1 MAVENATDRPMSV
14 DPFSTIPSA
23 AELEDSSLD
32 LIELYRMLRHRKATV
47 IKVTLGFLVIAIV
60 LAFSLPQRYTSSA
73 SFIPPTLNTGNS
85 IASALAGQIS
95 AIGGTDLL
103 GTSKSPGELYGGIL
117 KSRSIAAD
125 LVSRFNLIHVY
136 GVSRESK
143 AQKVLA
149 DHTTLSIDPKSTIV
163 TVSVTER
170 DPALAHNIADA
181 YLDALRATEGRLAL
195 GQSSQRRLF
204 YEQQLTKEKNNL
216 ADAEVELKKSQE
228 QSGLIAPVG
237 QTEVEIRRVAEIRAQ
252 IAARQVQLAAL
263 RQSATEQN
271 PDMIRLNSEIADLQ
285 GQLSRLQTG
294 DAQSENAGIPT
305 SQLPQAQLDFV
316 RKQREVKYHEALFEI
331 LAKQYEAAR
340 LDEAHDAP
348 VLQILDPA
356 STPDTPSFPRK
367 GYVIVAGLF
376 IGFIVGCVWA
386 VSRDSIGN
394 LYRRITAIR

>member
-23 AELEDSSLD
+23 AELEDGSLD
-32 LIELYRMLRHRKATV
+32 LIELYRTLRHRKATV
-47 IKVTLGFLVIAIV
+47 TKVTLGFLVIAIV
-60 LAFSLPQRYTSSA
+60 LAFFLPQRYTSSA

-103 GTSKSPGELYGGIL
+103 GTSKSPGELYAGIL

-143 AQKVLA
+143 ARKVLA
-149 DHTTLSIDPKSTIV
+149 DHTTLSIDLKSTIV

-195 GQSSQRRLF
+195 GQSSQKRLF

-228 QSGLIAPVG
+228 QSGLIAPFG
-237 QTEVEIRRVAEIRAQ
+237 QTEVEIRSVAEIRAQ
-252 IAARQVQLAAL
+252 IAARQVQLVAL
-263 RQSATEQN
+263 RPVRHRAEPRHDPSEQRNSRSA
-271 PDMIRLNSEIADLQ
+271 
-285 GQLSRLQTG
+285 G
-294 DAQSENAGIPT
+294 PT
-305 SQLPQAQLDFV
+305 VATAN
-316 RKQREVKYHEALFEI
+316 RRRTQRERGHPY
-331 LAKQYEAAR
+331 LATAAG
-340 LDEAHDAP
+340 A
-348 VLQILDPA
+348 
-356 STPDTPSFPRK
+356 
-367 GYVIVAGLF
+367 
-376 IGFIVGCVWA
+376 VGV
-386 VSRDSIGN
+386 R
-394 LYRRITAIR
+394 